1 MGGSGTPQIK
11 GSILLSRRAYLRERG
26 GEPLFQRVSSRLPL
40 IDRTIVEGTLLATS
54 WYPLELNLRLDDA
67 IADELSTGNRSQV
80 FIEMGRASAE
90 QNLKTVHQAFIRQ
103 GDPHFLLSNAP
114 RIYRLYYAVGYR
126 TYERAGPSSATLRT
140 FDAESV
146 TATDCM
152 TVIGWHQRGIELSG
166 GKNAAVVELV
176 CRSRGGPH
184 CEYRCAWA

>member
-1 MGGSGTPQIK
+1 MNGGAQPQIK
-11 GSILLSRRAYLRERG
+11 GSVLLSRRAYLKDRG
-26 GEPLFQRVSSRLPL
+26 GDALFQRVVGRLPDP
-40 IDRTIVEGTLLATS
+40 DRAAIEATLLATS
-54 WYPLELNLRLDDA
+54 WYPLALNLRLDDA

-90 QNLKTVHQAFIRQ
+90 QNLKTVHQAFVRD
-103 GDPHFLLSNAP
+103 GDPHYLLSNAP

-126 TYERAGPSSATLRT
+126 TYERVSSNSATLRT

-152 TVIGWHQRGIELSG
+152 TVVGWHQRAIELCG
-166 GKNAAVVELV
+166 GKNVAVAEMV
-176 CRSRGGPH
+176 CRSRGGAH

>member
-11 GSILLSRRAYLRERG
+11 GSILLSRRAYLKERG
-26 GEPLFQRVSSRLPL
+26 GEALLERVVGRLSATERATL
-40 IDRTIVEGTLLATS
+40 EGTLLATS

-80 FIEMGRASAE
+80 FIEMGRASAD

-103 GDPHFLLSNAP
+103 GDPHYLLSNAP
-114 RIYRLYYAVGYR
+114 RIYRLYYGVGYR

-152 TVIGWHQRGIELSG
+152 TVVGWHQRAIELSG
-166 GKNAAVVELV
+166 GKNVAVVEMV
-176 CRSRGGPH
+176 CRSRGGAH